1 MRLRMIILPIL
12 KTGKL
17 RLASKNH
24 QDSHQGSL
32 VLGFMLLTAKFYV
45 LGQGG

>member
-12 KTGKL
+12 QIEKL
-17 RLASKNH
+17 RLVSENH

-32 VLGFMLLTAKFYV
+32 ILGFMLLTARFYV
-45 LGQGG
+45 LRQGG